1 VDQSRLRIASFSR
14 RASRPTRTL
23 RESVWA
29 VLPMLTL
36 RRAPASPFAH
46 ALYVFLCVV
55 AVANAVA
62 KGGRE
67 EAPPLPR
74 PEPLDG
80 DAQLAG
86 RLRDPVGG
94 WPVLSHV
101 PKIRGAPQR
110 VYRNWLGKPIPVLG
124 PRALTADN
132 PTWPSRCRRLWQVSV
147 HVAPPGMGQ
156 VSAPGSMPPS
166 GV

>member
-1 VDQSRLRIASFSR
+1 MRIASCSR
-14 RASRPTRTL
+14 KASRPMRTF

-29 VLPMLTL
+29 ALPMPTL

-46 ALYVFLCVV
+46 ALYVFLGVV
-55 AVANAVA
+55 AVSVAVA

-94 WPVLSHV
+94 VPVLCHV

-124 PRALTADN
+124 LKGRSADY
-132 PTWPSRCRRLWQVSV
+132 PIWPSRRGMLWRVSV
-147 HVAPPGMGQ
+147 RVAPCGMGQ
-156 VSAPGSMPPS
+156 VSAPGYWPPS
-166 GV
+166 RA